1 MMDLAPQW
9 KLISFWRLS
18 RRQMSDFEHQ
28 HYQELFAKRKRELMI
43 SWM

>member
-28 HYQELFAKRKRELMI
+28 HYQRHIQEIGKTLAPA
-43 SWM
+43 